1 MSRRNWII
9 LGTAAALIPLFA
21 LLAWAATQQ
30 RGQPAGAGINQQ
42 FGEVRVRQSPAA
54 DFALTLTNGNARRG
68 DALRLSDLQGK
79 VVLVDF
85 WASWCA
91 PCRQESAALNRA
103 YTAYQG
109 RPVEFVG
116 VNIWDTEDAAGLF
129 LAEFGVAYPA
139 GVDSEGDIALNYGV
153 SGIPEKFF
161 IDANGVIRRKYVG
174 PMPEDVLRAAL
185 DELLAEVETDD
196 AGSHRR

>member
-30 RGQPAGAGINQQ
+30 RGQPAGTGINQQ
-42 FGEVRVRQSPAA
+42 FGEVRVEQSPAA
-54 DFALTLTNGNARRG
+54 DFTLELINGN
-68 DALRLSDLQGK
+68 ALRLSDLRGK
-79 VVLVDF
+79 VVMVDF
-85 WASWCA
+85 WASWCT

-103 YTAYQG
+103 YAAYQG

-116 VNIWDTEDAAGLF
+116 VNVWDTQNAAELF
-129 LAEFGVAYPA
+129 LVEFGVAYPA
-139 GVDSEGDIALNYGV
+139 GVDANGEIALNYGV

-161 IDANGVIRRKYVG
+161 IGANGVIRHKYVG

-185 DELLAEVETDD
+185 DELLAEVEADG
-196 AGSHRR
+196 AGSEQR

>member
-42 FGEVRVRQSPAA
+42 FGEIRVEQSPAA
-54 DFALTLTNGNARRG
+54 DFTLELINGNAQRG
-68 DALRLSDLQGK
+68 DALRLSDLRGK

-85 WASWCA
+85 WASWCG
-91 PCRQESAALNRA
+91 PCRQESGALNRA
-103 YTAYQG
+103 YAAYQG
-109 RPVEFVG
+109 RPVEFIG
-116 VNIWDTEDAAGLF
+116 VNVWDTQNAAELF
-129 LAEFGVAYPA
+129 LVEFGVAYPA
-139 GVDSEGDIALNYGV
+139 GVDAGGEIALNYGV

-161 IDANGVIRRKYVG
+161 IDANGVIRLKYVG

-185 DELLAEVETDD
+185 ETLLAEVEADG
-196 AGSHRR
+196 AGSQQR